1 MQQLAYKAYGEVTSR
16 TANTGQIEYALFQD
30 ITQALKNVDEVE
42 MPAPAVWADAIDRN
56 MKLWQI
62 LSTDLMSDANEL
74 DPTLKRNLIALSESV
89 RQISYQVLA
98 RKAEITEL
106 VEINEIIMQGL
117 EGQSTSPANVAA
129 E

>member
-62 LSTDLMSDANEL
+62 LSTDLMSVANEL

>member
-30 ITQALKNVDEVE
+30 ITQALRNVDEIE
-42 MPAPAVWADAIDRN
+42 TPEPAVWADAIDRN
-56 MKLWQI
+56 LKLWHI
-62 LSTDLMSDANEL
+62 LATDLMSESNEL
-74 DPTLKRNLIALSESV
+74 EPTLKKNLITLAESV
-89 RQISYQVLA
+89 RQISYHVLS

-117 EGQSTSPANVAA
+117 AGQDITPADVAA

>member
-16 TANTGQIEYALFQD
+16 TANTGQIEYALFQE

-42 MPAPAVWADAIDRN
+42 TPQPAVWADAIDRN
-56 MKLWQI
+56 LKLWQI
-62 LSTDLMSDANEL
+62 LSTDLVSDANEL
-74 DPTLKRNLIALSESV
+74 DPALKRNLIALAESV
-89 RQISYQVLA
+89 RRISYHVLS
-98 RKAEITEL
+98 RKAEIIEL

-117 EGQSTSPANVAA
+117 EGHSSSPANVAA

>member
-1 MQQLAYKAYGEVTSR
+1 
-16 TANTGQIEYALFQD
+16 
-30 ITQALKNVDEVE
+30 
-42 MPAPAVWADAIDRN
+42 
-56 MKLWQI
+56 
-62 LSTDLMSDANEL
+62 MSEANEL
-74 DPTLKRNLIALSESV
+74 DPALKRNLIALSESV

-117 EGQSTSPANVAA
+117 EGQTSSPANVAA

>member
-62 LSTDLMSDANEL
+62 LSTDLMSESNEL
-74 DPTLKRNLIALSESV
+74 DPALKRNLIALSESV

-117 EGQSTSPANVAA
+117 EGQTSSPANVAA

>member
-74 DPTLKRNLIALSESV
+74 DPTLKRNLIALSESFP
-89 RQISYQVLA
+89 QISYQVLA

>member
-1 MQQLAYKAYGEVTSR
+1 M
-16 TANTGQIEYALFQD
+16 D
-30 ITQALKNVDEVE
+30 
-42 MPAPAVWADAIDRN
+42 PA
-56 MKLWQI
+56 
-62 LSTDLMSDANEL
+62 
-74 DPTLKRNLIALSESV
+74 LKRNLIALSESV

-117 EGQSTSPANVAA
+117 EGQTSSPANVAA

>member
-42 MPAPAVWADAIDRN
+42 TPQPAVWADAIDRN
-56 MKLWQI
+56 LKLWQI

-74 DPTLKRNLIALSESV
+74 DPALKRNLIALAESV
-89 RQISYQVLA
+89 RQISYHVLS
-98 RKAEITEL
+98 RKAEIIEL

-117 EGQSTSPANVAA
+117 EERSSSPADVAA

>member
-30 ITQALKNVDEVE
+30 ITQALKNVDEAE
-42 MPAPAVWADAIDRN
+42 TPQPAVWADAIDRN
-56 MKLWQI
+56 LKLWQI
-62 LSTDLMSDANEL
+62 LATDLMSDANEL
-74 DPTLKRNLIALSESV
+74 DPALKRNLIALAESV
-89 RQISYQVLA
+89 RQISYHVLS
-98 RKAEITEL
+98 RKAEIIEL

-117 EGQSTSPANVAA
+117 EGRSSSPADVAA

>member
-62 LSTDLMSDANEL
+62 LSTDLMSEANEL
-74 DPTLKRNLIALSESV
+74 DPALKRNLIALSESV

>member
-42 MPAPAVWADAIDRN
+42 TPQPAVWADAIDRN
-56 MKLWQI
+56 LKLWQI
-62 LSTDLMSDANEL
+62 LSTDLVSDANEL
-74 DPTLKRNLIALSESV
+74 DPVLKRNLIALAESV
-89 RQISYQVLA
+89 RQISYHVLS
-98 RKAEITEL
+98 RKAEIIEL
-106 VEINEIIMQGL
+106 IEINEIIMQGL
-117 EGQSTSPANVAA
+117 EGRSSSPADVAA

>member
-42 MPAPAVWADAIDRN
+42 MPVPAVWAEAIDRN

>member
-62 LSTDLMSDANEL
+62 LSTDLMSEANEL
-74 DPTLKRNLIALSESV
+74 DPALKRNLIALSESV

-117 EGQSTSPANVAA
+117 EGQTSSPANVAA

>member
-42 MPAPAVWADAIDRN
+42 TPQPAVWADAIDRN
-56 MKLWQI
+56 LKLWQI

-74 DPTLKRNLIALSESV
+74 DPALKRNLIALAESV
-89 RQISYQVLA
+89 RQISYHVLS
-98 RKAEITEL
+98 RKAEIIEL

-117 EGQSTSPANVAA
+117 EGRSSSPADVAA

>member
-62 LSTDLMSDANEL
+62 LSTDLMSEANEL
-74 DPTLKRNLIALSESV
+74 DPALKRNLIALSESV

-117 EGQSTSPANVAA
+117 EGQTTSPANVAA